1 VSHAQILVGEP
12 DNIRALANVLA
23 KGINCLNADES
34 NKENPCGKC
43 ISCKVFKT
51 GNHPDTF
58 YVTKSKQNSIG
69 VDDVR
74 DQIIAPMA
82 TKPYGYT
89 HKVFIIDKAETLTP
103 AAQSALL
110 KTIEEPA
117 PYGFFLFL
125 APNEHSF
132 LPTILSR
139 CHLRK
144 VMGSIKVE
152 NPDLKEFAADIVE
165 NIYKLDIMDAFALYR
180 KFETFKDSKET
191 LLELLDSIYHAY
203 GGKIS
208 TTSKAGQAPQAEW
221 LDAISVIT
229 HTKNILSRNG
239 NTQLALELMLTK
251 LARNEVAQ

>member
-1 VSHAQILVGEP
+1 MSHAQILVGET
-12 DNIRALANVLA
+12 DNTRVLANVLA

-34 NKENPCGKC
+34 NKENPCGQC
-43 ISCKVFKT
+43 ISCKVFET

-74 DQIIAPMA
+74 DQIITPMA

-144 VMGSIKVE
+144 VKGNTTAQRPE
-152 NPDLKEFAADIVE
+152 LKELATEIAA
-165 NIYKLDIMDAFALYR
+165 NISKLDILGAFTLYR
-180 KFETFKDSKET
+180 KFEPFKESKET
-191 LLELLDSIYHAY
+191 LLELLDSIYHAF
-203 GGKIS
+203 GEKIS
-208 TTSKAGQAPQAEW
+208 VSKTGQAPPPEW
-221 LDAISVIT
+221 LDAISIIGQ
-229 HTKNILSRNG
+229 TKDILSRNG

-251 LARNEVAQ
+251 LCYTWE